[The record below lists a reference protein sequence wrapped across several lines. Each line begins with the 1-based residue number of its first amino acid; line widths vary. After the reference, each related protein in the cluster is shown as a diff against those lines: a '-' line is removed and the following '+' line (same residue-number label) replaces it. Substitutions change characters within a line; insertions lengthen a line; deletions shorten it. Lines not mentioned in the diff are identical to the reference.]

1 MKDLENEQF
10 FVSFIKEN
18 KKRFYLLAYSY
29 VKNEQDALDIIQDS
43 IHKALKSLYKVKDLQ
58 SIKSWFYKIVIRTA
72 IDFLRKNKKMYVM
85 EDVFLENNL
94 PPYNNSYENFD
105 LKKSLDELPLKY
117 KEVIILRYFEDIK
130 IEDVANILG
139 LNINTVKSRLYKA
152 LKILKLNL
160 ENEED
165 L

>member
-1 MKDLENEQF
+1 
-10 FVSFIKEN
+10 
-18 KKRFYLLAYSY
+18 
-29 VKNEQDALDIIQDS
+29 
-43 IHKALKSLYKVKDLQ
+43 
-58 SIKSWFYKIVIRTA
+58 
-72 IDFLRKNKKMYVM
+72 M